1 MKMHFSVNEIDFE
14 IFVKVLGFA
23 YVFENGEK
31 CNCVDVR
38 VFVCVF
44 VCVCVVSVLS
54 EKTGSVPP
62 LAKGLNNL
70 NSLKS
75 LQRVWQGGE

>member
-44 VCVCVVSVLS
+44 VCVLFRYCQ
-54 EKTGSVPP
+54 KKRAAFHPW
-62 LAKGLNNL
+62 
-70 NSLKS
+70 
-75 LQRVWQGGE
+75 QRV